1 MQQDPHS
8 EITIP
13 IQRNVERAKL
23 QRTASEFPRA
33 GETISGDR
41 TEKVLWWGGVLL
53 FVAIMTVFFS
63 APAWT
68 QHPSI
73 PSPEPMTHE
82 MQGME
87 DMPGME
93 HSAAMPEESAE
104 LKAKHLADK
113 RESEFNHRFSGLL
126 IVAAGILFLAQDR
139 LRKRWAAARYSWT
152 ICLLVAGFFL
162 LIFSDT
168 EIWPF
173 GYQSF
178 WFALTHNAEV
188 AQHKTFAAILLAL
201 GFIETFRVSGRLTAS
216 WSAWLF
222 PALGAFG
229 AILLLF
235 HHHGGM
241 HGPDAMRTM
250 MHVKSE
256 HARFASVAGGI
267 AVTKGIAETSDTRGA
282 AFGKIWPLLMILLGV
297 LLLLYTE

>member
-1 MQQDPHS
+1 MQQNP
-8 EITIP
+8 ETQVQVP
-13 IQRNVERAKL
+13 MQARVESAKL
-23 QRTASEFPRA
+23 QMTASRA
-33 GETISGDR
+33 PSAGKTISGDR
-41 TEKVLWWGGVLL
+41 TEKVLWWGGLLL

-68 QHPSI
+68 QHPYI
-73 PSPEPMTHE
+73 PPPEPMNHD
-82 MQGME
+82 MQNMQ
-87 DMPGME
+87 DMPGMD
-93 HSAAMPEESAE
+93 HGSAMPEESSD

-126 IVAAGILFLAQDR
+126 IIAAGFFFLAQDN
-139 LRKRWAAARYSWT
+139 LTKRWPATRYFWT
-152 ICLLVAGFFL
+152 ISLSIAGFFL

-178 WFALTHNAEV
+178 WFAITHNAEV

-201 GFIETFRVSGRLTAS
+201 GFIETFRISGRLTAV

-222 PALGAFG
+222 PVLGTLGAV
-229 AILLLF
+229 LLLF

-256 HARFASVAGGI
+256 HARFAGVAGGI
-267 AVTKGIAETSDTRGA
+267 AITKGIAETSDSRGA
-282 AFGKIWPLLMILLGV
+282 AFAKIWPLLMILLGV
-297 LLLLYTE
+297 LLLFYTE